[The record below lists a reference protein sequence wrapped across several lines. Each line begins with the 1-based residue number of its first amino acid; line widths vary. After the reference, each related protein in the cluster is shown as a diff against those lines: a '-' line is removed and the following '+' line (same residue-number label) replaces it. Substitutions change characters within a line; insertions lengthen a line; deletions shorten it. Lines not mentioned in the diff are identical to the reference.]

1 MFSFSLDLN
10 VNKPSGQAG
19 TYQVQ
24 TIATG
29 LSKNFVLFLFIMFSF
44 SLDVNANVSVDH
56 VGTYP
61 VNRTGSGKRK
71 NVFSCCSS
79 SFLFL

>member
-24 TIATG
+24 TTATG

-44 SLDVNANVSVDH
+44 SLDVNVNPGRTSRSGNYRFRVI
-56 VGTYP
+56 P
-61 VNRTGSGKRK
+61 VILWKQYSGRK
-71 NVFSCCSS
+71 IF
-79 SFLFL
+79 